1 VDKSDTIRPIC
12 KLAAKL
18 KPKKMK
24 HKLLLIYLVIL
35 VGCTKNKNS
44 EINNNNIAQKFPAE
58 GWKIVGSCSTDFN
71 NDKIIDKAY
80 VIQENKTTVS
90 KDDECIGE
98 SFNRKEL
105 IIKFGQNSGE
115 YKTNYK
121 TSKVFGKCNWGIQ
134 GTDAFGK
141 IGNRKNTL
149 KLSFSTGG
157 TLRSSLSYYFRYQD
171 GDWFLIG
178 YDEMTYQV
186 PYEDKY
192 IKEINYL
199 TGMQESYEIIDG
211 KSSQPE
217 ISNIGKAKLLKLSEL
232 DASTDNSAGEE

>member
-1 VDKSDTIRPIC
+1 
-12 KLAAKL
+12 
-18 KPKKMK
+18 MN
-24 HKLLLIYLVIL
+24 HKLFLIYLVIS
-35 VGCTKNKNS
+35 VGYTQSKQS
-44 EINNNNIAQKFPAE
+44 EIINKDKGEKFPPE

-80 VIQENKTTVS
+80 VIQENKKTIS
-90 KDDECIGE
+90 KNDECTGE
-98 SFNRKEL
+98 PFNRKEL
-105 IIKFGQNSGE
+105 IIQFGQSNGQ

-121 TSKVFGKCNWGIQ
+121 TLKVFGECNWGIQ
-134 GTDAFGK
+134 GTDAFAEIGK
-141 IGNRKNTL
+141 RNNTL

-178 YDEMTYQV
+178 YDEISYQV

-199 TGMQESYEIIDG
+199 TGKQDSYEIING
-211 KSSQPE
+211 KSSPTKT
-217 ISNIGKAKLLKLSEL
+217 SNIGKTRLLKLSEI
-232 DASTDNSAGEE
+232 DALQQNSVGEE